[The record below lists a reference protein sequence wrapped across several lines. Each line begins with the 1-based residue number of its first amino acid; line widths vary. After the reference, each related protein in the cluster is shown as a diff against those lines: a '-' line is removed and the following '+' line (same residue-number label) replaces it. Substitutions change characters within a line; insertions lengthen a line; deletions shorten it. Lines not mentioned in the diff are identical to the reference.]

1 MTNTDT
7 PAPNR
12 VASSP
17 PRRSPGIRRL
27 RRTIALA
34 LVRGAAHAT
43 GASLVGLLFWWIT
56 HR

>member
-1 MTNTDT
+1 MRGMTNTDT

-12 VASSP
+12 VTSSS
-17 PRRSPGIRRL
+17 PRRSAGI

-34 LVRGAAHAT
+34 LIRGAAHAT
-43 GASLVGLLFWWIT
+43 GTGLVGLLFWWIT

>member
-7 PAPNR
+7 PVPSR
-12 VASSP
+12 VTSSP
-17 PRRSPGIRRL
+17 PRRSAGIRRL
-27 RRTIALA
+27 RCTVALA

-43 GASLVGLLFWWIT
+43 GAGLVGLLFWWIT